1 VTSRSLTPVAVL
13 AAALLLVPAPA
24 PGQFAVSSPDGKANI
39 RLGVLA
45 QPQAEFLENP
55 DGESTA
61 RNLFV
66 RRLRLLVGGKV
77 GERFTFFLDTD
88 SPNLG
93 KAGADGRR
101 SEPTIYI
108 QDLILTYQVSK
119 SWKIDVGK
127 LLVATSYHSG
137 QGATTLLGIDYSP
150 FSFVTSAPIGMQAG
164 RDYGL
169 AGRGYLFKDHLE
181 VRAGVYQGVRG
192 EGATKP
198 FRAAGR
204 VVWYPFDARTDF
216 FYPGT
221 TFGAKKVLAFGLSHD
236 RQSSYQAT
244 GADVYLDV
252 PLRGNAVTF
261 QTNFVRLDGG
271 SLLPALAE
279 QDTFFVEAGYYI
291 RSLKLTPWLQ
301 YSRRDLKAEGAPDD
315 QAYLAGLAWWID
327 GHRLNL
333 KAGAGRIERD
343 GAPARNQVVVQAQL
357 FLY

>member
-1 VTSRSLTPVAVL
+1 VTPRLSTPAALL
-13 AAALLLVPAPA
+13 AAALVLVPAEA
-24 PGQFAVSSPDGKANI
+24 PGQFAVSSPDGTASI

-45 QPQAEFLENP
+45 QPQGEWLENP
-55 DGESTA
+55 DGDSAA
-61 RNLFV
+61 RNLFL

-101 SEPTIYI
+101 SETSIYI
-108 QDLILTYQVSK
+108 QDLVLTWQVSR
-119 SWKIDVGK
+119 SFKIDVGK

-150 FSFVTSAPIGMQAG
+150 YSFVTSAPIGLQAG

-181 VRAGVYQGVRG
+181 VRAGAYQGVRG
-192 EGATKP
+192 EGATNP
-198 FRAAGR
+198 FRTAGR

-221 TFGAKKVLAFGLSHD
+221 TFGTRKVLAVGLSHD
-236 RQSSYQAT
+236 RQSGYQAT

-252 PLRGNAVTF
+252 PVGGNAVTA
-261 QTNFVRLDGG
+261 QANFVHLDGG
-271 SLLPALAE
+271 ALLPSLAE
-279 QDTFFVEAGYYI
+279 QDALFVEAGYFV
-291 RSLKLTPWLQ
+291 RALKVSPWLQ
-301 YSRRDLKAEGAPDD
+301 YSRRDLKAEGAADD
-315 QAYLAGLAWWID
+315 RAYLAGLAWWVD
-327 GHRLNL
+327 GHRLTV
-333 KAGAGRIERD
+333 KAGAGRVERD
-343 GAPARNQVVVQAQL
+343 GAPARTQVVVQAQL

>member
-1 VTSRSLTPVAVL
+1 VTSRSSTLAAVL
-13 AAALLLVPAPA
+13 APALVLVPAPA
-24 PGQFAVSSPDGKANI
+24 PAQFVVSSPDGTASI

-45 QPQAEFLENP
+45 QPQGEWLENP
-55 DGESTA
+55 DGESA
-61 RNLFV
+61 AQNLYL

-108 QDLILTYQVSK
+108 QDLILTYQVSR
-119 SWKIDVGK
+119 SWKLDVGK

-150 FSFVTSAPIGMQAG
+150 YSFVTSAPIGLQAG

-169 AGRGYLFKDHLE
+169 AGRGYLFGDHLE
-181 VRAGVYQGVRG
+181 VRAGVHQGVRG
-192 EGATKP
+192 EGATNP
-198 FRAAGR
+198 FRTAGR

-221 TFGAKKVLAFGLSHD
+221 TFGTKRVLAVGLSHD
-236 RQSSYQAT
+236 RQSSFQAT

-261 QTNFVRLDGG
+261 QVSFVRLDGG

-279 QDTFFVEAGYYI
+279 QDTLFVEAGYFV
-291 RSLKLTPWLQ
+291 RALKLTPWLQ
-301 YSRRDLKAEGAPDD
+301 YSRRDLKAEGAADD

-327 GHRLNL
+327 NHRLTL
-333 KAGAGRIERD
+333 KAGAGRVERD

>member
-1 VTSRSLTPVAVL
+1 MTPRPSPLAAVL
-13 AAALLLVPAPA
+13 VAALVLVPATA
-24 PGQFAVSSPDGKANI
+24 LAQLAVSSPDGKANM
-39 RLGVLA
+39 RFGVLA

-108 QDLILTYQVSK
+108 QDLILTWQLSK
-119 SWKIDVGK
+119 SWRIDTGK

-150 FSFVTSAPIGMQAG
+150 FSFVTSAPIGLQAG

-169 AGRGYLFKDHLE
+169 AGRGYLFEDHLE

-198 FRAAGR
+198 FRTAGR
-204 VVWYPFDARTDF
+204 VVWYPFEARTDF

-221 TFGAKKVLAFGLSHD
+221 TFGTKKVLALGLSHD
-236 RQSSYQAT
+236 RQSSFQAT

-261 QTNFVRLDGG
+261 QANFVHLDGG
-271 SLLPALAE
+271 SLLPSLAE
-279 QDTFFVEAGYYI
+279 QDTLFVEAGFFVK
-291 RSLKLTPWLQ
+291 SLKLTPWLQ
-301 YSRRDLKAEGAPDD
+301 YSRRDLAADGAPDD

-327 GHRLNL
+327 SHRLTL

>member
-1 VTSRSLTPVAVL
+1 MTPRLLPSAAVV
-13 AAALLLVPAPA
+13 AAALVLAPAPA
-24 PGQFAVSSPDGKANI
+24 AGQLAVSSADGTASI
-39 RLGVLA
+39 RLGILA
-45 QPQAEFLENP
+45 QPQGEWLENP
-55 DGESTA
+55 DGESAA
-61 RNLFV
+61 RNLYL
-66 RRLRLLVGGKV
+66 RRLRLLLGGKV

-101 SEPTIYI
+101 SETSVYI

-150 FSFVTSAPIGMQAG
+150 YSFVTSAPIGMQAG

-192 EGATKP
+192 EGATRP
-198 FRAAGR
+198 FRTAGR

-221 TFGAKKVLAFGLSHD
+221 TFGTKRVLGVGLSHD
-236 RQSSYQAT
+236 RQSGFQAT

-252 PLRGNAVTF
+252 PLRGNAVTL
-261 QTNFVRLDGG
+261 QASFVRLDGG

-279 QDTFFVEAGYYI
+279 QDTLFVEAGYLV
-291 RSLKLTPWLQ
+291 RALKLTPWLQ
-301 YSRRDLKAEGAPDD
+301 YSRRDLKAEGAADD

-327 GHRLNL
+327 NHRLTL
-333 KAGAGRIERD
+333 KAGVGRVERD

>member
-1 VTSRSLTPVAVL
+1 MR
-13 AAALLLVPAPA
+13 
-24 PGQFAVSSPDGKANI
+24 F
-39 RLGVLA
+39 GVLA

-61 RNLFV
+61 RNLYV

-93 KAGADGRR
+93 KASADGRR
-101 SEPTIYI
+101 CEPTIYI

-119 SWKIDVGK
+119 SWKIDAGK
-127 LLVATSYHSG
+127 LPWRRPTTRPGGDDAPGSRPQPLQLHHV
-137 QGATTLLGIDYSP
+137 GAHRH
-150 FSFVTSAPIGMQAG
+150 AG
-164 RDYGL
+164 GPGLRL

-221 TFGAKKVLAFGLSHD
+221 TFGTKKVLALGLWHD
-236 RQSSYQAT
+236 QQSSYQAT
-244 GADVYLDV
+244 GGDVYLDV

-261 QTNFVRLDGG
+261 QANFVHLDGG
-271 SLLPALAE
+271 SLLPTLAE
-279 QDTFFVEAGYYI
+279 QDTFFVEAGFFVK
-291 RSLKLTPWLQ
+291 SLKLTPWLR
-301 YSRRDLKAEGAPDD
+301 SRAT
-315 QAYLAGLAWWID
+315 
-327 GHRLNL
+327 
-333 KAGAGRIERD
+333 
-343 GAPARNQVVVQAQL
+343 
-357 FLY
+357 

>member
-1 VTSRSLTPVAVL
+1 MTPRLLPSAAVV
-13 AAALLLVPAPA
+13 AAALVLAPAPA
-24 PGQFAVSSPDGKANI
+24 AGQLAVSSPDGTASI
-39 RLGVLA
+39 RLGILA
-45 QPQAEFLENP
+45 QPQGEWLENP
-55 DGESTA
+55 DGESAA
-61 RNLFV
+61 RNLYL
-66 RRLRLLVGGKV
+66 RRLRLLLGGTV

-101 SEPTIYI
+101 SETSIYI

-119 SWKIDVGK
+119 SWKIDAGK

-150 FSFVTSAPIGMQAG
+150 YSFVTSAPIGMQAG

-181 VRAGVYQGVRG
+181 VRAGVCQGVRG
-192 EGATKP
+192 EGATRP
-198 FRAAGR
+198 FRTAGR
-204 VVWYPFDARTDF
+204 VVWYPFDARPDF

-221 TFGAKKVLAFGLSHD
+221 TFGTKKVLALGLSHD
-236 RQSSYQAT
+236 RQSSFRAT

-252 PLRGNAVTF
+252 PLRGNAVTL
-261 QTNFVRLDGG
+261 QANFVRLEGG

-279 QDTFFVEAGYYI
+279 QDTLFVESGYFV

-301 YSRRDLKAEGAPDD
+301 YSRRDLKAAGAADD
-315 QAYLAGLAWWID
+315 RAYLAGLAWWVD
-327 GHRLNL
+327 GHRLTL
-333 KAGAGRIERD
+333 KAGAGRVERD
-343 GAPARNQVVVQAQL
+343 GAPSRNQVLVQAQL